1 MRIGALVLD
10 MDGVLADTEPLHVS
24 AWDITLQG
32 VASSLTGAPPSAS
45 EMRMARVRMTGMS
58 TPEIAEGMV
67 RLFSLSVTPE
77 ELLVRKTR
85 IFRTM
90 VNGSLSAFPGL
101 REELARWKNTPLGL
115 ATSSA
120 RQEAELILGHLGFRG
135 IFDPVI
141 TCTDVRKAKPAPDC
155 YLLAAER
162 LGKPP
167 GDCVVIE
174 DSAHGI
180 SAALDAGMRVCAV
193 SQKQLGATEG
203 VLGVFPTTVEALQW
217 LRS

>member
-1 MRIGALVLD
+1 MHVGALILD
-10 MDGVLADTEPLHVS
+10 MDGVLADTEPLHVG

-32 VASSLTGAPPSAS
+32 VASSLTGAAPSAS
-45 EMRMARVRMTGMS
+45 EMRQARVRMTGMS

-67 RLFSLSVTPE
+67 RLFNLSVTPE

-85 IFRTM
+85 IFRSM
-90 VNGSLSAFPGL
+90 VNGSLAAFPGL
-101 REELARWKNTPLGL
+101 HQELARWRNTPLGL

-120 RQEAELILGHLGFRG
+120 RQEAELILDHLGFRG
-135 IFDPVI
+135 FFDPVI
-141 TCTDVRKAKPAPDC
+141 TCTDVQKAKPAPDC

-180 SAALDAGMRVCAV
+180 SAALNAGMRVCAV
-193 SQKQLGATEG
+193 SQKELEAVEG
-203 VLGVFPTTVEALQW
+203 VLGVFPSTVEALQW